1 MNKKYILTLLVM
13 VGSGLLGGCATSS
26 DKIATAYVSPL
37 IYKDYNCDQITA
49 ELARVSRRAGEIAGT
64 IDKNAKGDKV
74 VTGVSLILFWPAA
87 FAIDGDGPEVQEY
100 ARLKGER
107 EALEK
112 VSIQKNCAQA
122 VSPDTAKDS

>member
-1 MNKKYILTLLVM
+1 M
-13 VGSGLLGGCATSS
+13 VGLGLLGGCATTS

-74 VTGVSLILFWPAA
+74 ATGISLILFWPAA

-100 ARLKGER
+100 SRLKGER

-112 VSIQKNCAQA
+112 ASIQKNCAKA
-122 VSPDTAKDS
+122 ASPKTAKDN